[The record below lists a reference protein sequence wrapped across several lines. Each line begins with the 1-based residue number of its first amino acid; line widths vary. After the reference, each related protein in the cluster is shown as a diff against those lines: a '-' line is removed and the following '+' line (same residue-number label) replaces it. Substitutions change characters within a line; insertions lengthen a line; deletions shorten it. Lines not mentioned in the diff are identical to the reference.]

1 MGASVWAT
9 TLWILLTMSSL
20 PPGVDGFKVDRTR
33 ATHTGA
39 KEADK
44 ALDNSLKGK
53 MFYWDV
59 VHPDGSAGHKF
70 MGEIAAQVGPVRV
83 TGLTGGIDCPTSAS
97 LLASSG
103 RPGCLCGE

>member
-1 MGASVWAT
+1 M
-9 TLWILLTMSSL
+9 LLL

-70 MGEIAAQVGPVRV
+70 MGEIAAQVRQERV
-83 TGLTGGIDCPTSAS
+83 TGLTGGAGLISERTLGLIRPSWM
-97 LLASSG
+97 LMLRV
-103 RPGCLCGE
+103 RPGLLPLRY